1 MTDHQHEQHEHDD
14 PKRTAELEQELREL
28 LVAERDALRAM
39 GVRASIVGGGVVA
52 GRAQHRRLWRL
63 DRSDSRRLRR
73 AERAA
78 APRAGS
84 AAGVFVDAIQA
95 LGGLEALDDRGRAHY
110 AAARDMAVSRA
121 PSAPVLSAEE
131 VAKRADRKRMDDER
145 KAALAYRRD
154 QARRAGGRR
163 LSRYDAAA
171 REVLLGD
178 PETRS
183 PLARRLFAARVAS

>member
-1 MTDHQHEQHEHDD
+1 MTDHQHEHDD
-14 PKRTAELEQELREL
+14 AARAAELERELREL
-28 LVAERDALRAM
+28 LVAERDALRAE
-39 GVRASIVGGGVVA
+39 GVRADIIGGRVVT
-52 GRAQHRRLWRL
+52 GRELRRYSLF
-63 DRSDSRRLRR
+63 DRARARAERR
-73 AERAA
+73 AEIAA
-78 APRAGS
+78 RPKPPGATA
-84 AAGVFVDAIQA
+84 VFVAKVRA
-95 LGGLEALDDRGRAHY
+95 LGGYEALDERGRAHFD
-110 AAARDMAVSRA
+110 AAEAMATARRPVARTLSPDEIERRA
-121 PSAPVLSAEE
+121 Q
-131 VAKRADRKRMDDER
+131 RKRMDDER

>member
-1 MTDHQHEQHEHDD
+1 MTDHQHEQHEHDEQ
-14 PKRTAELEQELREL
+14 PKRTKAELEQELREL

-145 KAALAYRRD
+145 KAALAFRRKL
-154 QARRAGGRR
+154 ARDAGIRR
-163 LSRYDAAA
+163 LSRYD
-171 REVLLGD
+171 R
-178 PETRS
+178 
-183 PLARRLFAARVAS
+183 RVAS